1 MDNMDNINFYQW
13 VKKMRDSQ
21 KEYFR
26 TRDNRILQRAKML
39 EKIVDELIFEH
50 QANNKK
56 EPRQL
61 NLFD

>member
-1 MDNMDNINFYQW
+1 MNHTEFFKW

-50 QANNKK
+50 QANNKQ